1 MAFLLLIK
9 IISFPLNGRSLS
21 LSLSLICVCGK
32 EVGMALR
39 YFLKLLFVTFFIYF
53 ALKSETLSKCIKL
66 GILLKSIS

>member
-21 LSLSLICVCGK
+21 LSLFCVCGK